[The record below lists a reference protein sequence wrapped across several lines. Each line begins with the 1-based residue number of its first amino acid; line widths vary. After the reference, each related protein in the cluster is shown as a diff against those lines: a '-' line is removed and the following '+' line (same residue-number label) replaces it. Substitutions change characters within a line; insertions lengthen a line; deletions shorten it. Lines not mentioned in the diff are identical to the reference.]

1 MEERVVFY
9 IDSLKR
15 FIPNGQNAS
24 ILVVAGGKND
34 VIALKQCEF
43 NNVLIT
49 NITENP
55 INPVEPYYYQKADAL
70 SLPFANSSFDY
81 VIISAALHH
90 LPQPH
95 LGLLEVYRVASKGAF
110 VIEAYDSL
118 LMNLFVKC
126 GIAEEY
132 ELSAVKRQKNKK
144 GGLNN
149 SEIPNYVFRWNK
161 KEFCKTILA
170 FEPSYK
176 HKIEFHSRLLLPYSW
191 ELRNNICL
199 MLFSKFL
206 NLIFSIIPS
215 QKNLFSAFIH
225 KPKHP
230 DDLQPWLK

>member
-1 MEERVVFY
+1 MEERVIFY

-15 FIPNGQNAS
+15 FIPNEQNAS

-34 VIALKQCEF
+34 VIALSYCGFK
-43 NNVLIT
+43 NLLIT
-49 NITENP
+49 NITEKPLNS
-55 INPVEPYYYQKADAL
+55 VEPYYYQKADAL

-95 LGLLEVYRVASKGAF
+95 LGLLEVYRVASKGAL
-110 VIEAYDSL
+110 VIEAYDNL
-118 LMNLFVKC
+118 LMNFFIKC
-126 GIAEEY
+126 GIAEVY
-132 ELSAVKRQKNKK
+132 ELSAVKRQKNKN

-161 KEFCKTILA
+161 KELCKTILA

-176 HKIEFHSRLLLPYSW
+176 HNIEFYSRLLLPYSW

-206 NLIFSIIPS
+206 NFIFSIIPS